1 MLDLDPRFLGA
12 VPTPGVLNISRPFY
26 TVSWSQDNQVALITD
41 GGGIFVV
48 VSTQIFLIQ
57 RKQSIRLRPQ
67 KISTGLGF

>member
-12 VPTPGVLNISRPFY
+12 VPTPGVLNISRPFC

-48 VSTQIFLIQ
+48 VSTQMLPNIF
-57 RKQSIRLRPQ
+57 
-67 KISTGLGF
+67 